1 MKKDNINI
9 HVSASR
15 IKEIRES
22 FKLTMRELASKFN
35 TSSSAISNYENEK
48 YLILSPFLVELC
60 KSTNYSI
67 DWVLGRSNKKYRD

>member
-35 TSSSAISNYENEK
+35 TSSSAISNYEMEEFDERN
-48 YLILSPFLVELC
+48 
-60 KSTNYSI
+60 T
-67 DWVLGRSNKKYRD
+67 